1 MKTQKKAMWRHRSCF
16 WTFPCVLQFTPS
28 FLSFFFAPIYPAT
41 LFCLVL
47 LPYPVSW
54 DKLGAG
60 RIKSS
65 TVPYF
70 SGGVLARLFPTAL
83 GKLRR
88 KRYKG
93 VVGNNLE
100 KEKCAGN
107 HGKANKQEVTAG
119 DLPHL
124 NPLLSKKSITWPSQ
138 TKSNLTA

>member
-1 MKTQKKAMWRHRSCF
+1 MCKANVKYSVLGWYDDNLSVIKRVGRKKPERRAVVCIHDLIHERSR
-16 WTFPCVLQFTPS
+16 
-28 FLSFFFAPIYPAT
+28 LSTDGSNLNAST
-41 LFCLVL
+41 L
-47 LPYPVSW
+47 
-54 DKLGAG
+54 
-60 RIKSS
+60 
-65 TVPYF
+65 PYF

-124 NPLLSKKSITWPSQ
+124 NPLLSKKSIT
-138 TKSNLTA
+138 